1 VINQTPTTPC
11 PAAGGPPGCV
21 DWASFRPIL
30 LFGEFAP
37 HLKTQYAEQYNLTIE
52 RQVTKSMVA
61 RVAYVGTQAHHL
73 LASHDI
79 DYGHAETCLELNEI
93 AANSCGTFGSDNPYF
108 VPAGTVIPTYQGPVG
123 GPRTSCS
130 GLYLPYNAGT
140 GGNCLPA
147 GSVVGP
153 SGVTLVG
160 LRQYSSPNCQP
171 LTGTGCPPD
180 GVPVF
185 SNIFAEDTIANSNYN
200 GLQMSLDKSFSHGL
214 LFSASYTFS
223 KAIDQG
229 ASFEN
234 ELDPLNFDFTRGLSL
249 LSAKH
254 RFVFSPYWEIP
265 APKFEGF
272 KGKTLDGWGVSA
284 IITYQSGFPIRMQNQ
299 DDSELMSSIF
309 FESANTPTMT
319 APNQRVNPKVPQDFG
334 FGPGNYYFNP
344 NNYTDG
350 TVDPSLLGVFGNTP
364 HSLCCGPPI
373 SNTDLVISKKTPIN
387 DRWNTEFRAEFYNAW
402 NHTQFA
408 NPDGDFSDS
417 TFGQI
422 LKTREDPRVMQ
433 FGLKILF

>member
-1 VINQTPTTPC
+1 
-11 PAAGGPPGCV
+11 
-21 DWASFRPIL
+21 
-30 LFGEFAP
+30 
-37 HLKTQYAEQYNLTIE
+37 
-52 RQVTKSMVA
+52 
-61 RVAYVGTQAHHL
+61 
-73 LASHDI
+73 
-79 DYGHAETCLELNEI
+79 
-93 AANSCGTFGSDNPYF
+93 
-108 VPAGTVIPTYQGPVG
+108 
-123 GPRTSCS
+123 
-130 GLYLPYNAGT
+130 
-140 GGNCLPA
+140 
-147 GSVVGP
+147 
-153 SGVTLVG
+153 
-160 LRQYSSPNCQP
+160 LRKYSSPNCQP

-249 LSAKH
+249 LSAKN

-265 APKFEGF
+265 VPKYDGF
-272 KGKTLDGWGVSA
+272 KGKAVNGWGVSA

-309 FESANTPTMT
+309 FESANTPTMI
-319 APNQRVNPKVPQDFG
+319 APNQRVNPKVQQNFG
-334 FGPGNYYFNP
+334 FGSGNYYFNP

-373 SNTDLVISKKTPIN
+373 NNTDLVISKKTPIN

-402 NHTQFA
+402 NHTQLN

-433 FGLKILF
+433 FGLKVLF